1 MANEERILDKLDS
14 LEGKTTEVL
23 VGLARVEEQIKDV
36 PDLKARV
43 SALEKW
49 RWTAMGAIA
58 ASGGSLVISLVS
70 ALKGVS

>member
-1 MANEERILDKLDS
+1 VANEERILDKLDS